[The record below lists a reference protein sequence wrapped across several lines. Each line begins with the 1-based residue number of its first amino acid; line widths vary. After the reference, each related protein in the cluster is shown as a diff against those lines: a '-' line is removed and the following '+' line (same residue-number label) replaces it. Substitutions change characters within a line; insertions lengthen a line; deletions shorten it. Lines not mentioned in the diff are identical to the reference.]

1 MTRQYV
7 VYETDTLRVQKTFVY
22 RASANKLLAALGAGY
37 SVTDILTFRSLP
49 MPMKTVK
56 NLMTGEE
63 IVIPADTPRCCD
75 PSTELYWS
83 M

>member
-1 MTRQYV
+1 MTKQYV
-7 VYETDTLRVQKTFVY
+7 VYETDTLRVEKTFVY
-22 RASANKLLAALGAGY
+22 RASATKFLATLGAGY
-37 SVTDILTFRSLP
+37 SLTDLETFRSLRV
-49 MPMKTVK
+49 PMKTVK

-63 IVIPADTPRCCD
+63 IEIPVNTPRCCD